1 MLQMKMPLFYIW
13 EHLCIFNSDNKG
25 FKYPIKSK
33 RQPFHDTLRVLIL
46 SFELLLWILLSV
58 TFTREYYAL
67 YGFSTCMNFELLA
80 SILTYWRS
88 KIKYDFLVAV
98 LARTFVNILN
108 LLLSLYY
115 LVFCESQCHCGYI
128 DMFSFQLF
136 TNIICKNT
144 DIRDNAVT
152 MATLIWIFSSVY
164 TQMVFNMSTI
174 L

>member
-1 MLQMKMPLFYIW
+1 MTKSLNYYYKYSLRQGQIQKGGGQLLAHTDHYQILNVLLNKHFQPGILVFCKLQNDAHEARCRTMQRRRYI
-13 EHLCIFNSDNKG
+13 
-25 FKYPIKSK
+25 
-33 RQPFHDTLRVLIL
+33 T
-46 SFELLLWILLSV
+46 
-58 TFTREYYAL
+58 
-67 YGFSTCMNFELLA
+67 MNLQLLA
-80 SILTYWRS
+80 SILTYWTS

-144 DIRDNAVT
+144 DNGYFDMDFLQCVHSNG
-152 MATLIWIFSSVY
+152 F
-164 TQMVFNMSTI
+164 
-174 L
+174 

>member
-1 MLQMKMPLFYIW
+1 MIPGILVFRKLQNDAHEARCRTMQRRRYI
-13 EHLCIFNSDNKG
+13 
-25 FKYPIKSK
+25 
-33 RQPFHDTLRVLIL
+33 T
-46 SFELLLWILLSV
+46 
-58 TFTREYYAL
+58 
-67 YGFSTCMNFELLA
+67 MNFQLLA
-80 SILTYWRS
+80 SILTYWTS

>member
-1 MLQMKMPLFYIW
+1 MLTKPAVDHNMFSIMPQLSSTNYLAPLITKTFVKPGILIFRKLQNDAHKARCRTMQRRRYI
-13 EHLCIFNSDNKG
+13 
-25 FKYPIKSK
+25 
-33 RQPFHDTLRVLIL
+33 T
-46 SFELLLWILLSV
+46 
-58 TFTREYYAL
+58 
-67 YGFSTCMNFELLA
+67 MNLQLLA
-80 SILTYWRS
+80 SILTYWTS

>member
-1 MLQMKMPLFYIW
+1 M
-13 EHLCIFNSDNKG
+13 
-25 FKYPIKSK
+25 
-33 RQPFHDTLRVLIL
+33 
-46 SFELLLWILLSV
+46 
-58 TFTREYYAL
+58 
-67 YGFSTCMNFELLA
+67 
-80 SILTYWRS
+80 SILTYWTS

-98 LARTFVNILN
+98 LARAFVNVLN

-144 DIRDNAVT
+144 DIRDNTVT
-152 MATLIWIFSSVY
+152 MATFIWIFPSVY

-174 L
+174 LWKIFHHGYINMAFPVWVLWYILRDCFIVKAFTLAPNIYMASPQCEFSDVFQDSFLL